1 MNTQQL
7 DLFGPTELTNPLKG
21 KRICLTGEFRIPQ
34 KELNVRLKAVG
45 VDTIDRVSD
54 TRIYKESD
62 AIPPVK
68 ETTNFFIIGKNPN
81 EDSMKRYALNE
92 HDGYHAKMITEDIL
106 YDYLDGHFT
115 EDDLV
120 SDVIEKRLNIDIS
133 YYNWTAPTINGKT
146 FVSRV
151 SSPLKY
157 DDEGK
162 INPISQKE
170 IFVPNISGIAM
181 DSFFQIIGNL
191 GGYANKE
198 YFDDTNMILLSDETL
213 RKLEQGIKD
222 NVILEIED
230 RYNKSNTKIFNI
242 QFTSE
247 SDFIGWVKRRMELYP
262 DDCTISLL
270 HKYESSKS

>member
-115 EDDLV
+115 EDDSV
-120 SDVIEKRLNIDIS
+120 PDVIEKRLNIDIS